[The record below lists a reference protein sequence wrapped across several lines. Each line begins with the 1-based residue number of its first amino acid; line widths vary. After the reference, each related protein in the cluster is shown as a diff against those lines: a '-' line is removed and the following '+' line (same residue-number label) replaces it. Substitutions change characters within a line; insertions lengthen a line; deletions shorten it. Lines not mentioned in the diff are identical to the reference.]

1 MLEVLG
7 FVLFICFSCLSVYD
21 FYFLI
26 QLQSLTK
33 GHGGKYDFSETLC
46 RKIGSLKEQSQKYGQ
61 VMMDKSYLLINKM
74 RIQEKVTS
82 KEPFPDLTF

>member
-1 MLEVLG
+1 M
-7 FVLFICFSCLSVYD
+7 
-21 FYFLI
+21 
-26 QLQSLTK
+26 QLQNLTK
-33 GHGGKYDFSETLC
+33 GHGRKYHFSEMLC

-61 VMMDKSYLLINKM
+61 VMMDKSYLINKM

>member
-7 FVLFICFSCLSVYD
+7 LVLFICFSCLSVYD

-33 GHGGKYDFSETLC
+33 GHGGKYDFSEMLSDLEEY
-46 RKIGSLKEQSQKYGQ
+46 KSKKK
-61 VMMDKSYLLINKM
+61 DKTDKKKKH
-74 RIQEKVTS
+74 RR
-82 KEPFPDLTF
+82 